1 MIINYLITKF
11 FENNKAKV
19 IFYIVLVLFIFTMQS
34 VGVPILFGNLF
45 KQLNVDKTTPF
56 KFTDVPK
63 YLKSESARRT
73 ILILIVIWFFMMVFN
88 YFKNMIECNLV
99 PRYMSYLRGTL
110 FDTIIDKYSDKYE
123 DIKIGDTLGR
133 IMDISRNMKDCFQ
146 LLVTSIFPQSI
157 AIIIIACFLCF
168 YNKKLGL
175 MILGLTVVYFISMYW
190 NSNNILDTA
199 TKREYNFAIMNEKL
213 SDNFSNL
220 MNIYINNQQGDVKKK
235 NSKLET
241 EYSDIYTKEF
251 SLHGKLNLSQALIVF
266 IVTFVAF
273 MVGYIFVTQKTL
285 AKEQFITII
294 IIMSYYVGYNMQLSV
309 DLPIFLTKLGV
320 VIQSRDFLKNLLVS
334 NIKKILNS
342 KNNATI
348 GGNIEFRNV
357 SFKYPNAEKYILNN
371 LSVKVKK
378 GEKLGV
384 LGKSG
389 SGKTTIMKLILKMYK
404 PNSGTILI
412 ENEDVEMI
420 DTGHLR
426 ENITYVNQRTT
437 MFNETVIENL
447 KYGNDL
453 TDKEIIAFLKKYGL
467 DTLYEKLD
475 KKINTMAGVNGN
487 NLSLGMQKVIFICRG
502 IFRKSNIIIFDE
514 PLAGLDKITREK
526 ILKMITAECNDKT
539 IIVITHDKEIIPYMT
554 RIVHMDELANMG
566 TLSDKKE
573 KKDLDT
579 KDGLMNIKTEEM
591 EPFIQ

>member
-1 MIINYLITKF
+1 MIINYLITNF
-11 FENNKAKV
+11 FKNNKTKIILYV
-19 IFYIVLVLFIFTMQS
+19 ILVMFIFTMQS

-45 KQLNVDKTTPF
+45 KQLNVDKANQF
-56 KFTDVPK
+56 KFAEIPK
-63 YLKSESARRT
+63 YFKGESARRT
-73 ILILIVIWFFMMVFN
+73 ILILIIIWFFIMLFN
-88 YFKNMIECNLV
+88 YLKNMLECNLV
-99 PRYMSYLRGTL
+99 PRYMSYLRETL
-110 FDTIIDKYSDKYE
+110 FSTIIDKYSDKYE

-146 LLVTSIFPQSI
+146 LLVTSIFPQLLAI
-157 AIIIIACFLCF
+157 AIIAIFLCG

-175 MILGLTVVYFISMYW
+175 MIFALTVLYLVSLYF
-190 NSNNILDTA
+190 NSNRILDAA

-220 MNIYINNQQGDVKKK
+220 MNIYINNQQEDVKKK
-235 NSKLET
+235 NQTLEK
-241 EYSDIYTKEF
+241 EYSDVYTNEF
-251 SLHGKLNLSQALIVF
+251 SLHGKLNLYQAAIVF
-266 IVTFVAF
+266 LVTFVAF
-273 MVGYIFVTQKTL
+273 IIGYIFVTQKKLT
-285 AKEQFITII
+285 KSQFITII

-334 NIKKILNS
+334 TIKKILTPQNNS
-342 KNNATI
+342 NI
-348 GGNIEFRNV
+348 GGNIEFKNV
-357 SFKYPNAEKYILNN
+357 SFKYPSAERYILNN
-371 LSVKVKK
+371 FSIKVKK

-420 DTGHLR
+420 DTAHLR
-426 ENITYVNQRTT
+426 ANITYVNQRTT
-437 MFNETVIENL
+437 MFNETIIENL

-453 TDKEIIAFLKKYGL
+453 TDKEIIAFLKKYQL
-467 DTLYEKLD
+467 DTLYERLD
-475 KKINTMAGVNGN
+475 KKLNTNAGVNGN

-514 PLAGLDKITREK
+514 PLAGLDKKTREK
-526 ILKMITAECNDKT
+526 VLNMINAECDDKT

-566 TLSDKKE
+566 TLSDKSTNENKE
-573 KKDLDT
+573 QN
-579 KDGLMNIKTEEM
+579 GLTNIKMETEEL
-591 EPFIQ
+591 